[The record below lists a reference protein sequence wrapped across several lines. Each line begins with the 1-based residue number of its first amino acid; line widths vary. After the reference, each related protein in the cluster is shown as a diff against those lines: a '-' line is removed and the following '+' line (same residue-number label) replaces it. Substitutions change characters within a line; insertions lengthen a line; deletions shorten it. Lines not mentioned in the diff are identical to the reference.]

1 MKLEKFTQGFYGS
14 IFNCMHS
21 SISFSELKRKNV
33 IIELGQL
40 PSEVRMFFASV
51 FLILWWDNLNLKE
64 KTPNVLIL
72 DDFYRYA
79 NIGVIRKML
88 SEARKF
94 QQGLICSHQGPYQL
108 PQGIR
113 EEVVRNTATKII
125 FRQEQTWDKRIVRDA
140 LGGLTKDSLIL
151 LSYLDV
157 GQAIVKLP
165 SEPSPMRIAA
175 PEPPKKYLLLDQ
187 TVQKAMQKYV
197 GDPETCETPCIEE
210 PFEKKF
216 LDEIYN
222 KPKVPLTTITKNLG
236 IKTKRGYDIKNK
248 LVKGGYLTEDHI
260 RQGSGR
266 PKTVFNLTKKGL
278 EYIEIEK
285 DRPPQYGKS
294 EHVFIVNKIANS
306 LKDWDVKVEDGCDIR
321 IKKDDNEYAVEIET
335 GKSKDKKQILY
346 NIKRDSAW
354 ANKIILVCPN
364 KTAKID
370 IEDLIKDNSD
380 KINVITYRQIGNIS
394 QILKN

>member
-1 MKLEKFTQGFYGS
+1 
-14 IFNCMHS
+14 
-21 SISFSELKRKNV
+21 
-33 IIELGQL
+33 
-40 PSEVRMFFASV
+40 
-51 FLILWWDNLNLKE
+51 
-64 KTPNVLIL
+64 
-72 DDFYRYA
+72 
-79 NIGVIRKML
+79 ML

-94 QQGLICSHQGPYQL
+94 KQGLICSHQGPYQL

-113 EEVVRNTATKII
+113 EEVVRNTSTKII
-125 FRQEQTWDKRIVRDA
+125 FKQEQTWDKRIVRDA
-140 LGGLTKDSLIL
+140 LGGITKEHLIL
-151 LSYLDV
+151 LSYLDK
-157 GQAIVKLP
+157 GETIAKLP
-165 SEPSPMRIAA
+165 TKQVPMRMNALA
-175 PEPPKKYLLLDQ
+175 PPDNYVLLDHVIKNEMKKY
-187 TVQKAMQKYV
+187 M
-197 GDPETCETPCIEE
+197 GEPESYGEPKVEE

-216 LDEIYN
+216 LDEIYK

-248 LVKGGYLTEDHI
+248 LVKGGYLNEDHI

-285 DRPPQYGKS
+285 GRPPQYGKS
-294 EHVFIVNKIANS
+294 EHVYMVNKIANS
-306 LKDWDVKVEDGCDIR
+306 LKDWDVKVEDGCDI
-321 IKKDDNEYAVEIET
+321 KVKMDASEYAIEIET

-370 IEDLIKDNSD
+370 IEDIIKDDSN
-380 KINVITYRQIGNIS
+380 KTTVITYRQIEKIS